1 MDERNPVPYRTP
13 VGLEIG
19 KHYQPPKP
27 RDIRV
32 DLIDIYD
39 QDLIQM
45 AYITNGRELRAEK
58 IALVS
63 SVVVVLLL
71 SVGLIALGG

>member
-1 MDERNPVPYRTP
+1 MDDRSPVPYRTP
-13 VGLEIG
+13 AGLEIG

-39 QDLIQM
+39 QDRIQM
-45 AYITNGRELRAEK
+45 AYITDGRELREEK
-58 IALVS
+58 ITLVS
-63 SVVVVLLL
+63 CVAVVILL
-71 SVGLIALGG
+71 SIALLALSA

>member
-1 MDERNPVPYRTP
+1 MEEQTAVPYRTRT
-13 VGLEIG
+13 GLEIG

-39 QDLIQM
+39 QDRIQAALI
-45 AYITNGRELRAEK
+45 TDGRELRAEK
-58 IALVS
+58 IDLVS
-63 SVVVVLLL
+63 CIVGAAFLFIVLMT
-71 SVGLIALGG
+71 VGK